1 MNENQTLMNIKTA
14 IDQCDGV
21 TCVYLVATRA
31 GDQCYIKVG
40 RTANLKKRMLNYVQY
55 NPVARLIAYK
65 PTSFMNSFSEERYY
79 HKRCKV
85 LGFKGHKFSKEW
97 CKVTAEEYKIITT
110 EGFNALG

>member
-1 MNENQTLMNIKTA
+1 MNENQIFMNIKTA
-14 IDQCDGV
+14 IDQWDGV

-40 RTANLKKRMLNYVQY
+40 RTANLKKRMLDYIRH

-65 PTSFMNSFSEERYY
+65 PTSFLNSFSEERYY

-85 LGFKGHKFSKEW
+85 LGFKRHKFSKEW
-97 CKVTAEEYKIITT
+97 YKVTAEEYKTITT